1 MRLYFSTG
9 HRFSDLDPGQADLPC
24 HSPLDIR
31 FPHCFHHKRGRALLC
46 PYRHR
51 LMKLLCA
58 GSRGQ
63 EQPGC
68 SSEIW
73 LPLCQFSLSLSPSLS
88 LSFSGWIPMW
98 NTKAR
103 HVYLF
108 AWGSKTHARGSPRW
122 GTLHYSSRGLW
133 PYIDGVS
140 PLSRGFIGFL
150 CKPRN
155 TASFSPLFYL
165 LSLTTLFFPSYL

>member
-1 MRLYFSTG
+1 MDQFLGPVPGKTG
-9 HRFSDLDPGQADLPC
+9 
-24 HSPLDIR
+24 SPV
-31 FPHCFHHKRGRALLC
+31 
-46 PYRHR
+46 
-51 LMKLLCA
+51 
-58 GSRGQ
+58 
-63 EQPGC
+63 
-68 SSEIW
+68 SSFLSYSIFWLIPIW
-73 LPLCQFSLSLSPSLS
+73 GIEAS
-88 LSFSGWIPMW
+88 
-98 NTKAR
+98 

-155 TASFSPLFYL
+155 TASFSPLF
-165 LSLTTLFFPSYL
+165 S

>member
-58 GSRGQ
+58 GSRRQ

-88 LSFSGWIPMW
+88 LSFSGRILIRSME
-98 NTKAR
+98 AH
-103 HVYLF
+103 HVYLR
-108 AWGSKTHARGSPRW
+108 ALASKTHTRESLMQGNPC
-122 GTLHYSSRGLW
+122 YSSGRWW
-133 PYIDGVS
+133 PNVDGAN
-140 PLSRGFIGFL
+140 LLFGGFISFP
-150 CKPRN
+150 CKPRYSVSILHSVFYNN
-155 TASFSPLFYL
+155 TFS
-165 LSLTTLFFPSYL
+165 